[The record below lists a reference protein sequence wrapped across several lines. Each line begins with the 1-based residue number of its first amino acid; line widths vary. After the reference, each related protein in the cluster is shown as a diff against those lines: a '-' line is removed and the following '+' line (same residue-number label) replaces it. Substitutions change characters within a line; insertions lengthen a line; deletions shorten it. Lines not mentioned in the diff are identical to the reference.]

1 MFKGNGSNGN
11 GSGTALLNR
20 IYDDVSAPPSD
31 GHADREV
38 SAFVGAG
45 VEFKGVIRYNGTLRI
60 DGKVEGEIHTDGVLL
75 VGKDAVI
82 AAKISA
88 NSVVS
93 RGKITGDIAAS
104 DTVKLLTPS
113 ALTGSVK
120 TPLLSM
126 EEGVL
131 FNGTMEMPSA
141 EAQPIKQVGRDSS
154 AAMRSP
160 SQMKA
165 AAGAN

>member
-1 MFKGNGSNGN
+1 MFKGNGSSGN

-20 IYDDVSAPPSD
+20 IYDEVGAPPSD
-31 GHADREV
+31 GQGDREV
-38 SAFVGAG
+38 SAFVGVG

-75 VGKDAVI
+75 VGKEAVI

-93 RGKITGDIAAS
+93 RGKITGDIVAN
-104 DTVKLLTPS
+104 DKVKLLTPS

-120 TPLLSM
+120 APLLSM

-131 FNGTMEMPSA
+131 FNGTMEMTSA
-141 EAQPIKQVGRDSS
+141 EAQPIKQIGRDASTS
-154 AAMRSP
+154 LRNM